1 MSLKMATKKTL
12 QDLNSWDEGICFE
25 IKTTLKRS
33 QIRDY
38 YRNYHRNCYR
48 KYYRNCQRKF
58 NSDQQL
64 GYSFEKVISCGY
76 VVVGSIIIIRYY
88 YWVNPK
94 SGHQHPGCY
103 LPNSLSHN
111 YCTLIKV
118 NNSLLMIWYNLY
130 FPTAYRSSSSKP
142 IKLSSIIRCSWLLLF
157 QPFLRYTP
165 YHHTSV
171 FAFQNFDFL
180 WLDLTNVSVWQVEE
194 GKSN

>member
-1 MSLKMATKKTL
+1 MKQSPVQMRFEAIRKIKLQSRNQAIWQFEREDTRKDFDCSYHSSTSSDVIKNGNKKTL

-76 VVVGSIIIIRYY
+76 VVVGSIIIGN
-88 YWVNPK
+88 VT
-94 SGHQHPGCY
+94 G
-103 LPNSLSHN
+103 
-111 YCTLIKV
+111 
-118 NNSLLMIWYNLY
+118 
-130 FPTAYRSSSSKP
+130 
-142 IKLSSIIRCSWLLLF
+142 IIRGNIMGIIIGIIIGNWSHSEEISAD
-157 QPFLRYTP
+157 QKLRDG
-165 YHHTSV
+165 
-171 FAFQNFDFL
+171 N
-180 WLDLTNVSVWQVEE
+180 
-194 GKSN
+194 